1 MLIPLFILA
10 EGSNFAGIIFKD
22 LFIGYNKDI
31 FWSDSIK
38 FLIPLSTEHPPAL
51 IVYSTPILVTLSI
64 PLSYYL
70 FIKNTKISSYVGMTK
85 DLNKRITL
93 HNSSKGAK
101 YTRGKK
107 WSLAYKKS
115 YNSKSK
121 ALKEEYSL
129 KKDKKKREKIKLNF
143 NLKNENFNSFAI

>member
-1 MLIPLFILA
+1 MKYFVYLLVSQKYGKLF
-10 EGSNFAGIIFKD
+10 
-22 LFIGYNKDI
+22 
-31 FWSDSIK
+31 
-38 FLIPLSTEHPPAL
+38 
-51 IVYSTPILVTLSI
+51 
-64 PLSYYL
+64 
-70 FIKNTKISSYVGMTK
+70 SYVGVTNNIK
-85 DLNKRITL
+85 KRITL

-107 WSLAYKKS
+107 WYLAYKKT

-143 NLKNENFNSFAI
+143 NLKNENFNSFTL

>member
-1 MLIPLFILA
+1 MPFYVYMLL
-10 EGSNFAGIIFKD
+10 SK
-22 LFIGYNKDI
+22 NKKRTI
-31 FWSDSIK
+31 
-38 FLIPLSTEHPPAL
+38 
-51 IVYSTPILVTLSI
+51 
-64 PLSYYL
+64 
-70 FIKNTKISSYVGMTK
+70 SYVGMTK

-101 YTRGKK
+101 YTKGKK
-107 WSLAYKKS
+107 WLLAYKKS

-143 NLKNENFNSFAI
+143 NLKNENFNSFTI